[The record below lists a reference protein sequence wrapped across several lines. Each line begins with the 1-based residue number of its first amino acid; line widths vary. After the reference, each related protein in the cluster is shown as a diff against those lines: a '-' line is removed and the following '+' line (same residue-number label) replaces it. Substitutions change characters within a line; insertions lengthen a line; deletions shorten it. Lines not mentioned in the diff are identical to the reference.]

1 MSPNTECRMAY
12 NNKET
17 CSFIFRAYF
26 SDFSKN
32 SIVFFAPTVLFLILC
47 FILGRDCFSFVYQG
61 VEEATTCR
69 FTHSFDIFASC
80 TTSHGATGMLILLK
94 NCLLF
99 IKNQGSVRLNR
110 SHPFKLNRALNNF
123 LTL

>member
-1 MSPNTECRMAY
+1 MYPNTKCRMAY

-69 FTHSFDIFASC
+69 FTHSFDFFASC

-94 NCLLF
+94 NCLLL
-99 IKNQGSVRLNR
+99 IENQGSVKFFRCSPN
-110 SHPFKLNRALNNF
+110 SLNRALNSF